1 MSSNISML
9 NHLLTV
15 YLVCY
20 SYSVYIIHLGV
31 CVSCLY
37 ELSCMLQFLCMSV
50 LSGLM
55 DKVQDLVPTDQQPEL
70 LENLSEGSFTL
81 GNMYDLYK
89 NLVDSGSIDQV
100 FPFLLDIF
108 YFRLV

>member
-1 MSSNISML
+1 
-9 NHLLTV
+9 
-15 YLVCY
+15 
-20 SYSVYIIHLGV
+20 
-31 CVSCLY
+31 
-37 ELSCMLQFLCMSV
+37 MLQFLCMSV